1 MRDPY
6 DVLGVGRSASADEIK
21 KAFRRLAKKHH
32 PDQNRDDPKA
42 QEAFAE
48 VNSAYEILG
57 DAEKKGQF
65 DRGEIDAEGKP
76 RFTGHPGGGFD
87 FRSGG
92 GGPFGGFSGGRG
104 GARGPHGGGPEF
116 DDFLTDILG
125 QAFGGRARGGAGTGG
140 AGMGGAG
147 MGGAGMGGAGMG
159 GGARAGAGARAR
171 GEDIEVEAKVSLE
184 DVAAHAKVRV
194 DLPTG
199 RTLDVQLPE
208 GVSDRQQIRLK
219 GQGHPGTPAGDV
231 MVTIVFERH
240 PQFRVHGHDL
250 EIDAPITLEDA
261 VLGGRV
267 RVPTLSGAVE
277 INLAAGTTG
286 AKELRLKGKGLPT
299 KAGGHGNLY
308 VKPRIVLPEDGDAE
322 LAAFLKARKAR

>member
-6 DVLGVGRSASADEIK
+6 DVLGVARSASADEIK

-57 DAEKKGQF
+57 DAAKKAQF

-87 FRSGG
+87 FRSA
-92 GGPFGGFSGGRG
+92 GGRT
-104 GARGPHGGGPEF
+104 GARGGHGGGPEF

-125 QAFGGRARGGAGTGG
+125 QAFGARGRGG
-140 AGMGGAG
+140 MGGGMGGGRAGMGG
-147 MGGAGMGGAGMG
+147 MGGMGGAGMG
-159 GGARAGAGARAR
+159 GGQPRAR
-171 GEDIEVEAKVSLE
+171 GENIEVEARVSLE
-184 DVAAHAKVRV
+184 EVAEHAKIRV
-194 DLPTG
+194 ELPNG
-199 RTLDVQLPE
+199 KTLDVQLPE

-219 GQGHPGTPAGDV
+219 GQGHPGTPNGDV
-231 MVTIVFERH
+231 MVSVVFQKH
-240 PQFRVHGHDL
+240 PQFRVNGHDL
-250 EIDAPITLEDA
+250 ELDAPITLEDA

-277 INLAAGTTG
+277 LNLPAGTTG
-286 AKELRLKGKGLPT
+286 GKELRLKGKGLPT
-299 KAGGHGNLY
+299 KTGGSGNLY
-308 VKPRIVLPEDGDAE
+308 VTPRIVLPEGGDPE
-322 LAAFLKARKAR
+322 LEAFLKARRSR

>member
-48 VNSAYEILG
+48 VNAAYEILG
-57 DAEKKGQF
+57 DTAKKGQF

-92 GGPFGGFSGGRG
+92 GPFGGGRG
-104 GARGPHGGGPEF
+104 GRPGHGGGPEF

-125 QAFGGRARGGAGTGG
+125 QAFGGRARAGMGGGPGG
-140 AGMGGAG
+140 MGGGPGGMGGAG
-147 MGGAGMGGAGMG
+147 
-159 GGARAGAGARAR
+159 RAGPRTR
-171 GEDIEVEAKVSLE
+171 GEDVEVEARVSLE
-184 DVAAHAKVRV
+184 DVAAHAKIRV
-194 DLPTG
+194 ELPTG

-219 GQGHPGTPAGDV
+219 GQGHTGTPSGDAI
-231 MVTIVFERH
+231 VTVVFERH
-240 PQFRVHGHDL
+240 PQFRVNGHDL
-250 EIDAPITLEDA
+250 EIDAPVTLEDA

-277 INLAAGTTG
+277 LNLPAGTTG

-308 VKPRIVLPEDGDAE
+308 VKPRIVLPETGDAE
-322 LAAFLKARKAR
+322 LAAFLQARRSR

>member
-42 QEAFAE
+42 KEAFAE

-57 DAEKKGQF
+57 DAAKKAQF

-87 FRSGG
+87 FRSA
-92 GGPFGGFSGGRG
+92 GGPFGGFGGGGRG
-104 GARGPHGGGPEF
+104 NAGGHGGGPEF

-125 QAFGGRARGGAGTGG
+125 QAFGARAR
-140 AGMGGAG
+140 
-147 MGGAGMGGAGMG
+147 GAGMG
-159 GGARAGAGARAR
+159 GGPSGMGGTGGMGGMGGGRGGGQTRGR
-171 GEDIEVEAKVSLE
+171 GEDVEVEAHVTLE
-184 DVAAHAKVRV
+184 EVAEHAKVRV
-194 DLPTG
+194 SLPNG

-219 GQGHPGTPAGDV
+219 GQGHPGMPAGDV
-231 MVTIVFERH
+231 MVTIVFDKH
-240 PQFRVHGHDL
+240 PQFRVNGHDL
-250 EIDAPITLEDA
+250 ELDAPIGLEEA
-261 VLGGRV
+261 VLGGKV

-277 INLAAGTTG
+277 LNLPAGTTG
-286 AKELRLKGKGLPT
+286 AKEFRLKGKGLPT
-299 KAGGHGNLY
+299 KTGGRGNLY
-308 VKPRIVLPEDGDAE
+308 VKPRIVLPEGGDAE
-322 LAAFLKARKAR
+322 LEAFLRARRAR

>member
-6 DVLGVGRSASADEIK
+6 DVLGVARTASADDIK

-32 PDQNRDDPKA
+32 PDQNKDPKA
-42 QEAFAE
+42 KDAFAE

-57 DAEKKGQF
+57 DAPKKAQF

-76 RFTGHPGGGFD
+76 RFTGSPGGGAGGFD
-87 FRSGG
+87 FRSAG
-92 GGPFGGFSGGRG
+92 GGPFGGGGRAGPRG
-104 GARGPHGGGPEF
+104 GHGGGPEF

-125 QAFGGRARGGAGTGG
+125 QAFGGRPRGAGGPGGMGAGMG
-140 AGMGGAG
+140 AGMGGA
-147 MGGAGMGGAGMG
+147 AGQPRG
-159 GGARAGAGARAR
+159 R
-171 GEDIEVEAKVSLE
+171 GEDLEVEARVALE

-194 DLPTG
+194 ELPSG
-199 RTLDVQLPE
+199 KALDVQLPE
-208 GVSDRQQIRLK
+208 GVSDHQQIRLK
-219 GQGHPGTPAGDV
+219 GQGQPGTPNGDV
-231 MVTIVFERH
+231 MVTVVFQKH
-240 PQFRVHGHDL
+240 PQFRVNGHDL
-250 EIDAPITLEDA
+250 EIDAPISLEDA

-277 INLAAGTTG
+277 LNLAAGTTG

-308 VKPRIVLPEDGDAE
+308 VTPRVVLPESGDAE
-322 LAAFLKARKAR
+322 LEAFLKARRAR

>member
-42 QEAFAE
+42 KEAFAE
-48 VNSAYEILG
+48 VNAAYEILG
-57 DAEKKGQF
+57 DAEKKAQF

-87 FRSGG
+87 FRNA
-92 GGPFGGFSGGRG
+92 GGPFGGFSSSRGGGRG
-104 GARGPHGGGPEF
+104 GQSGGPEF

-125 QAFGGRARGGAGTGG
+125 QAFGGRARGGAG
-140 AGMGGAG
+140 MG
-147 MGGAGMGGAGMG
+147 GMG
-159 GGARAGAGARAR
+159 GGPGMGGGMGGGPRAAAGGRAR
-171 GEDIEVEAKVSLE
+171 GEDIEVEARVGLE

-199 RTLDVQLPE
+199 RSLDVQLPE

-219 GQGHPGTPAGDV
+219 GQGHPGSPAGDV
-231 MVTIVFERH
+231 MVTVVFERH
-240 PQFRVHGHDL
+240 PQFRVNGHDL
-250 EIDAPITLEDA
+250 EIDAPIGLEDA

-267 RVPTLSGAVE
+267 RVPTLSGTVE
-277 INLAAGTTG
+277 ITLPAGTTG

-299 KAGGHGNLY
+299 KTGGHGNLY
-308 VKPRIVLPEDGDAE
+308 VKPRIVLPEGGDAE
-322 LAAFLKARKAR
+322 LAAFLKARKTR

>member
-32 PDQNRDDPKA
+32 PDQNREDPKA
-42 QEAFAE
+42 KEAFAE

-57 DAEKKGQF
+57 DAAKKGQF

-87 FRSGG
+87 FRSA
-92 GGPFGGFSGGRG
+92 GGPFGGGRG
-104 GARGPHGGGPEF
+104 GRPGHGGGPEF

-125 QAFGGRARGGAGTGG
+125 QAFGGRARGGMGGTGG
-140 AGMGGAG
+140 GGGGPGGMGGMGSGPGG
-147 MGGAGMGGAGMG
+147 MGGMG
-159 GGARAGAGARAR
+159 GGGRGGPRAR
-171 GEDIEVEAKVSLE
+171 GEDVEVEARVSLE

-194 DLPTG
+194 ELPTG

-219 GQGHPGTPAGDV
+219 GQGHAGAPSGDAI
-231 MVTIVFERH
+231 VTVVFEKH
-240 PQFRVHGHDL
+240 PQFRVNGHDL
-250 EIDAPITLEDA
+250 EIDAPVALEDA

-277 INLAAGTTG
+277 ITLPAGTTG

-299 KAGGHGNLY
+299 KAGGLGNLY
-308 VKPRIVLPEDGDAE
+308 VKPRIVLPESGDAE
-322 LAAFLKARKAR
+322 LAAFLQARRSR

>member
-42 QEAFAE
+42 KESFAE
-48 VNSAYEILG
+48 VNAAYEILG
-57 DAEKKGQF
+57 DAAKKGQF

-92 GGPFGGFSGGRG
+92 GGPFGGGGRG
-104 GARGPHGGGPEF
+104 PQHGGGPEF

-125 QAFGGRARGGAGTGG
+125 QAFGGRPRGGARAGGPFGGMGGGGMG
-140 AGMGGAG
+140 AGMGGAQTRG
-147 MGGAGMGGAGMG
+147 
-159 GGARAGAGARAR
+159 R
-171 GEDIEVEAKVSLE
+171 GEDVEVETFVTLE
-184 DVAAHAKVRV
+184 EVATHAKIRV
-194 DLPTG
+194 ELPNG

-231 MVTIVFERH
+231 LVTVLFQKH
-240 PQFRVHGHDL
+240 PQFRVSGHDL
-250 EIDAPITLEDA
+250 EIDAPIALEDA

-277 INLAAGTTG
+277 LNLPAGTTG

-308 VKPRIVLPEDGDAE
+308 VKPRIVLPEAGDAE
-322 LAAFLKARKAR
+322 LKAFLEARRKR